1 MELQILDCD
10 YVMVNNKPIIR
21 IFCKN
26 NQGEP
31 ICVFYD
37 KFMPYFYLYGDE
49 TKYKEII
56 NEVKN
61 KFSNLK
67 FEIVEKSLPIG
78 YQPPVKI
85 LKIIG
90 TEPGLTP
97 EIKEF
102 VKRFGT
108 PYEADILF
116 RYRFMS
122 DFDLRG
128 MSWVEVEGKP
138 TKTSTVKCKSIMADS
153 IKPIEVLKN
162 APLKFMALDIE
173 CLPEE
178 PRVPI
183 PEKDKMI
190 AVSLAFNPLY
200 KGKDH
205 LVLLAKH
212 TKSNGNI
219 LACSDEKEMLEKLKE
234 VIEDFDPDIIA
245 GYNINNFDFPFL
257 LKRMEILKVQRD
269 LGRSEKSTITRKLQQ
284 TYMPNISGRIIVDIF
299 EIIKRD
305 PWVKFKRYDLDTV
318 ARELLGQGKIELV
331 GNYLERIKEIWNSN
345 NIQELVD
352 YAKRDSELVLRLLL
366 DRRLLD
372 KFFEIAKVCGLLLQ
386 DCLGGQSQRHEFRL
400 LKEFYKR
407 NFIMPCKPDDVGDRI
422 KEHNLKGAFV
432 LEPEVGLHE
441 WIVCLDFTSMYPSL
455 VRAFNICTTSYLAN
469 GGNVD
474 HIVTPYGTK
483 FVKSNIFKGVLP
495 SLVDEILSARV
506 AVKKQMESE
515 TDSENKRILKAKN
528 LALKDLSN
536 SLYGY
541 TGYVRSRLYVMDIA
555 NTITALG
562 RDTISK
568 TKELIE
574 NNFPV
579 KVIYADTDS
588 VFIKIKPQVNSLE
601 EAEDLGR
608 KISKLV
614 TSNLPGLELKF
625 EKIFKS
631 FLIETKKRYAGW
643 AFEKER
649 DKWVERIEM
658 KGIET
663 VRRDWCLL
671 VSQTMFDVLN
681 IILKEK
687 DIKKASKHVREV
699 IDDLA
704 RGRIPLEKLVVV
716 KGITKSLDSYDG
728 IQPHVELAKKLAQ
741 RDKTKTLVGERLEY
755 VILKGNQLLSKRA
768 EDPDFVKEKH
778 LEIDS
783 DYYVHNQL
791 LPPLERIFEACG
803 VSSSELLEGV
813 KQKNLLDILNGRKPA
828 LSPEETVLKTF
839 ESVVCKSCGWEFR
852 RPSLSGNC
860 PKCSGQLYFSSYG
873 SIGKTVEFKSG

>member
-10 YVMVNNKPIIR
+10 YVMVNNKPVIR
-21 IFCKN
+21 LFCKN
-26 NQGEP
+26 IQGET

-37 KFMPYFYLYGDE
+37 KFMPYLYLYGDE
-49 TKYKEII
+49 TEYKEVIDV
-56 NEVKN
+56 VK
-61 KFSNLK
+61 KRYSNLK
-67 FEIVEKSLPIG
+67 FEIVEKFLPIG
-78 YQPPVKI
+78 YHSPVKV
-85 LKIIG
+85 LKITG

-102 VKRFGT
+102 VKKFGT

-128 MSWVEVEGKP
+128 MSWIEVEGKP
-138 TKTSTVKCKSIMADS
+138 TKTNTVKCKALMADS
-153 IKPIEVLKN
+153 IKPIEILKN
-162 APLKFMALDIE
+162 APLKYMALDIE

-183 PEKDKMI
+183 PEKDKII
-190 AVSLAFNPLY
+190 AVSLAFNPTY

-212 TKSNGNI
+212 AKANGNI
-219 LACSDEKEMLEKLKE
+219 LACSDEKEMLEKLRE
-234 VIEDFDPDIIA
+234 VIDDFDPDVIA
-245 GYNINNFDFPFL
+245 GYNINNFDLPFL
-257 LKRMEILKVQRD
+257 LKRMEVLKTQRD
-269 LGRSEKSTITRKLQQ
+269 LGRSEKLTNTRKLQQ
-284 TYMPNISGRIIVDIF
+284 SYIPNISGRVIVDVF
-299 EIIKRD
+299 EILKRD

-318 ARELLGQGKIELV
+318 SRELLGQGKIELV
-331 GNYLERIKEIWNSN
+331 GNVLEKIKEIWNSN
-345 NIQELVD
+345 DLQDLVD
-352 YAKRDSELVLRLLL
+352 YAKRDSELVLKLLL

-372 KFFEIAKVCGLLLQ
+372 KFLEVAKVCGLLLQ

-407 NFIMPCKPDDVGDRI
+407 NFIMPCKPEDVGDRV
-422 KEHNLKGAFV
+422 KGHSLKGAFV

-455 VRAFNICTTSYLAN
+455 VRAFNICTTTYLTN
-469 GGNVD
+469 GGDVE
-474 HIVTPYGTK
+474 HTVTPYGTK
-483 FVKSNIFKGVLP
+483 FVKPNVFRGILP
-495 SLVDEILSARV
+495 ILVDEMLGARV
-506 AVKKQMESE
+506 AVKKQLELE
-515 TDSENKRILKAKN
+515 TDPENKRILKAKN

-574 NNFPV
+574 ANFPV

-588 VFIKIKPQVNSLE
+588 VFIKIKTNVNSLE

-649 DKWVERIEM
+649 DKWVDRIEM

-671 VSQTMFDVLN
+671 VSQTMLDVLN

-699 IDDLA
+699 ISDLA
-704 RGRIPLEKLVVV
+704 RGKISLEKLTVV
-716 KGITKSLDSYDG
+716 KGITKSLESYDG
-728 IQPHVELAKKLAQ
+728 VQPHIELAKKLAQ
-741 RDKTKTLVGERLEY
+741 RDKTKSLVGERLEY
-755 VILKGNQLLSKRA
+755 VIVKGNQMLSKRA
-768 EDPDFVKEKH
+768 EDPEFVKEKH
-778 LEIDS
+778 LEIDPE
-783 DYYVHNQL
+783 YYVHNQL
-791 LPPLERIFEACG
+791 LPPLERIFEVCG

-813 KQKNLLDILNGRKPA
+813 KQQNLLDILNGHKPV
-828 LSPEETVLKTF
+828 LSPEEIVLKTF
-839 ESVVCKSCGWEFR
+839 ESVVCKKCGWEFR

-873 SIGKTVEFKSG
+873 SIGKTVDIKSS